1 MNRFRLGCGLSI
13 AIVAITIAY
22 LASQPKQSRWLLSRQ
37 PTYAELI
44 ANLGGEDV
52 AAVLRQPDRAEAVLL
67 EPPNFDKSW
76 NAHEFKIASDTIT
89 VASEPSREISQTL
102 ISPDQFREIPPKSCA
117 PIYGVRLTYFAK
129 EGRVDIYFCFECAL
143 FATYLNEK
151 PVGGGAF
158 DFCYHRLIDA
168 VRKIYPDNARLA
180 KLATERHE

>member
-1 MNRFRLGCGLSI
+1 VNRFRLGCGLFL
-13 AIVAITIAY
+13 AIVAITIAFFA
-22 LASQPKQSRWLLSRQ
+22 LQPKRSRWLLSRQ

-44 ANLGGEDV
+44 ANLGGEEV
-52 AAVLRQPDRAEAVLL
+52 AAVLRQPDRAVAVLL
-67 EPPNFDKSW
+67 EPPNFRSW
-76 NAHEFKIASDTIT
+76 NAHEFKVVSDAIA
-89 VASEPSREISQTL
+89 VAPEVSSEIAQTL
-102 ISPDQFREIPPKSCA
+102 VSPDQFREIPPKTCL

-151 PVGGGAF
+151 PVGGGSF

-180 KLATERHE
+180 KLATEHRD